1 MMDLYTVNMAN
12 AMNPTV
18 WVAIAIL
25 ALVLFG
31 ANRIPEMM
39 RGLGSG
45 VKEFKKG
52 IKEDEDEK
60 PKTEEKTEAPKP

>member
-1 MMDLYTVNMAN
+1 MIDISLMSN

-18 WVAIAIL
+18 WAVIL
-25 ALVLFG
+25 VLAVVLFG

-60 PKTEEKTEAPKP
+60 PKAEEKIETATKP

>member
-1 MMDLYTVNMAN
+1 MIDISLMSN
-12 AMNPTV
+12 AMNPAV
-18 WVAIAIL
+18 WAVIAII
-25 ALVLFG
+25 AVVLFG

-60 PKTEEKTEAPKP
+60 PKVEEKTETATKL